1 MQLLVRSLRTDIK
14 ILLFYNKVKSYCKLT
29 SCKLKEYYYSMEW
42 FDGEEWN
49 VEQLQFDH
57 SYSTTAVLPCA

>member
-1 MQLLVRSLRTDIK
+1 MQLLTRTLRTVQK
-14 ILLFYNKVKSYCKLT
+14 ILLFYNKVKSYYKLTLCKLN
-29 SCKLKEYYYSMEW
+29 EYYYSMEW